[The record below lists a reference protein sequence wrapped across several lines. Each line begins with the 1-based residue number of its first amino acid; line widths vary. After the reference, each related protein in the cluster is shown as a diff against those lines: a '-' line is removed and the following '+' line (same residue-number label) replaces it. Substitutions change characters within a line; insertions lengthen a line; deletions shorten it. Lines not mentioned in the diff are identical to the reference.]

1 MTNLNTKPSVT
12 KTRISESPSKQNN
25 KQPSQIKIDVGVD
38 RTKSSQSY
46 FVNGFNKR

>member
-12 KTRISESPSKQNN
+12 KTRISETPSKQN
-25 KQPSQIKIDVGVD
+25 KQRAQIKIDIGAD
-38 RTKSSQSY
+38 RVKLGQSY

>member
-1 MTNLNTKPSVT
+1 MTNLNAKPSVT
-12 KTRISESPSKQNN
+12 KTRVSETRSKQN
-25 KQPSQIKIDVGVD
+25 KQSSQIKIDVGAD

>member
-12 KTRISESPSKQNN
+12 KTRISETPSKQN
-25 KQPSQIKIDVGVD
+25 KQSSQIKIDIGVD

>member
-1 MTNLNTKPSVT
+1 MTNLNTKSSVT
-12 KTRISESPSKQNN
+12 KTRISETPSKQN
-25 KQPSQIKIDVGVD
+25 KQPSQIKIDIGAD

>member
-1 MTNLNTKPSVT
+1 MTNLNTKPSVA
-12 KTRISESPSKQNN
+12 KTRISETPSKQN
-25 KQPSQIKIDVGVD
+25 KQLSQIKIDIGVD

>member
-1 MTNLNTKPSVT
+1 MTNLNARPSVT
-12 KTRISESPSKQNN
+12 KTRVSETPSKQN
-25 KQPSQIKIDVGVD
+25 KQSSQIKIDVGAD

>member
-1 MTNLNTKPSVT
+1 MTNLNAKSSVT
-12 KTRISESPSKQNN
+12 KTRISETPSKQN
-25 KQPSQIKIDVGVD
+25 KQQSQIKIDVGAD